1 MRNLII
7 ALMLVPSVAL
17 AHPNPIKPDPHITPG
32 EADKNAT
39 LEMICTTGYSSTVR
53 NVTETT
59 KNKVFELYGMQRVR
73 GLYEVD
79 HLISLQ
85 LGGTNS
91 IRNLWPQHYYTQP
104 WNAKVK
110 DALENHLR
118 REICDGKISL
128 QEAQK
133 IIAEDWIKAY
143 CTHYN
148 KKPGSCIDYM
158 KGTVK

>member
-1 MRNLII
+1 MRNLIL

-17 AHPNPIKPDPHITPG
+17 AHPNPIKPDPFITPG
-32 EADKNAT
+32 ESFNNIGLDK
-39 LEMICTTGYSSTVR
+39 ICTVGYSSSVR
-53 NVTETT
+53 NVTSST
-59 KNKVFELYGMQRVR
+59 KDKVFDLYGLNRVR

-91 IRNLWPQHYYTQP
+91 IKNLWPQHYFTQP

-118 REICDGKISL
+118 RQVCDGKMTL
-128 QEAQK
+128 EQAQK
-133 IIAEDWIKAY
+133 EISKDWIKAY
-143 CTHYN
+143 CTYYN
-148 KKPGSCIDYM
+148 KKPGSCFDYM
-158 KGTVK
+158 KGNK